1 MTEKLY
7 DINAYDTEFTANVLS
22 CEKCEDGRYAVVLDR
37 TLFFPE
43 EGGQTP
49 DRGTLGGAEVLDVQI
64 GKDGTITH
72 YTNEALSNDVSGS
85 IDFFHR
91 FSNMQNHTGEH
102 IFSGLVHSRFGYD
115 NVGFH
120 LSDNTVTMDY
130 NGAFTD
136 EDIRE
141 LEREAN
147 EVIFKNLPIRAWYPS
162 EEELKSLDYRSKLD
176 LTENV
181 RIVEIEGVDLCACC
195 APHVKGTAEV
205 GMLKVLYYMPHRGGT
220 RFTILCGRRALFDYE
235 EKQDTLL
242 SISRGY
248 STSPDKLAEVL
259 KKQQAELLDVK
270 YALEKKIR
278 EALIRE
284 AKDLLQRIDKG
295 DNIEKNIFSD
305 VFDKKSLII
314 FSDDATESAAR
325 DTVNVMKEKTDE
337 YIAIFMKQEDEKY
350 RYVIGAKEKDARE
363 IQKLLKERFD
373 AKGGGKPEMIQGT
386 VEV

>member
-72 YTNEALSNDVSGS
+72 YTKSLPLEGSGS

-220 RFTILCGRRALFDYE
+220 RFTILCGRRALLDYE

-314 FSDDATESAAR
+314 FSDDATESTAR

-386 VEV
+386 VEA